1 LTIGGF
7 IERAIKWPRTVVRA
21 VVGRARDLALVVGV
35 MVTASVCGKVLIP
48 QTGYLAM
55 GLLYLLAVL
64 TLSLWVEEWTV
75 IATALI
81 GGAIWNFFFIPPV
94 HSWVIEKSE
103 DRILFGLTVFIT
115 VVAGHLMARLRKM
128 ESREKLSKLHAT
140 ALLHLNNSMSAA
152 ASFVDGLTAAQ
163 RHIDAHFSAET
174 VICLNATDGIGPPS
188 IIGSIAPNSSETG
201 LIDWV
206 AHNRRSAG
214 RFTEIVPNSAAYCVP
229 IVSADVPLGVLA
241 VRVRPQAELS
251 AVQRGTVE
259 AFAYQIGIYI
269 ERDRLR
275 TLREREKLLAE
286 SDRLHRVLFDA
297 VSHELMSPL
306 TSLSLIA
313 ENIGDAVG
321 AARRSMADELRAA
334 TNRLRRLVNNLLDQ
348 ARLESDA
355 IRPRMEW
362 CSVSDVA
369 NAAIDNV
376 KDFFEN
382 HPLDVHLPDTLPLIR
397 VDAALME
404 HVLSNLLL
412 NAAIHTPSGTPISLI
427 VEILEGSQK
436 IAFSVAD
443 RGPGIPDELIGRL
456 FKKFERANG
465 AHVGG
470 HGLGLGL
477 SIVRGFVEAQ
487 GGEVVVTRN
496 PIGGAKFT
504 VSLPFAPHGG
514 IPAEAA

>member
-1 LTIGGF
+1 LIIGGI
-7 IERAIKWPRTVVRA
+7 IERAVKWPKTLVSA

-35 MVTASVCGKVLIP
+35 MVTASACGKVLIP

-64 TLSLWVEEWTV
+64 ALSFWVEEWTLL
-75 IATALI
+75 ATALV
-81 GGAIWNFFFIPPV
+81 GGVIWNFFFIPPV
-94 HSWVIEKSE
+94 HSFIIAKSE
-103 DRILFGLTVFIT
+103 DRILFGLTVFVT

-128 ESREKLSKLHAT
+128 ERSEKLSKLQAT

-152 ASFVDGLTAAQ
+152 SSFTDGLTAAQ

-174 VICLNATDGIGPPS
+174 VICLNAKDGVGPPS
-188 IIGSIAPNSSETG
+188 IIGSPAPNSSESG

-206 AHNRRSAG
+206 AHNRRNAG
-214 RFTEIVPNSAAYCVP
+214 RFTDVVPNAAAYCVP

-241 VRVRPQAELS
+241 VRVKPHAELS
-251 AVQRGTVE
+251 TFQRRTVE
-259 AFAYQIGIYI
+259 AFASQIGIYI

-275 TLREREKLLAE
+275 ILREREKLLAE

-321 AARRSMADELRAA
+321 ASRRSMADELRAG

-369 NAAIDNV
+369 NSAIENV
-376 KDFFEN
+376 RDFIEG
-382 HPLDVHLPDTLPLIR
+382 HPLDVRLPDTLPLIR

-412 NAAIHTPSGTPISLI
+412 NAAIHTPSGTPISFV
-427 VEILEGSQK
+427 VEILADSQK
-436 IAFSVAD
+436 ITFTVAD

-487 GGEVVVTRN
+487 GGNVVVNKN
-496 PIGGAKFT
+496 PAGGAKFT
-504 VSLPFAPHGG
+504 VFMPFVAHGG